1 MAFRLAAVLR
11 ARHAKED
18 AAKAA
23 VARARLEAAEATI
36 QVRAIQRDLD
46 GRRAPGAMPAAA
58 FTAAM
63 SARTALASELSTAV
77 GFSQTTEGA
86 VSDRMHELADAAVQR
101 RTMEKLE
108 ERHATARRR
117 AADKADEKA
126 ADDLTTAAYRRQT
139 VAQSRPTPPHSHG
152 EQPR

>member
-11 ARHAKED
+11 ARQAKED
-18 AAKAA
+18 AAKTAA
-23 VARARLEAAEATI
+23 ARARREADRAAI
-36 QVRAIQRDLD
+36 RVDAIQHDLT
-46 GRRAPGAMPAAA
+46 GRRARGAMPAAA

-77 GFSQTTEGA
+77 SLSEATEGA
-86 VSDRMHELADAAVQR
+86 VSERMHELADAAVQR

-117 AADKADEKA
+117 AEDKADEKA